1 MFGRYEL
8 LDRIGLGGMAE
19 VWRARVTG
27 VGGFEK
33 ILVIKKILPSF
44 ASNKTFIDML
54 LAEARL
60 CALLQHANIVQ
71 TYENGEI
78 DGAYYIA
85 MEYVQGF
92 DLFKILSKSTQI
104 GLRIPAELCLYIA
117 AEVAKGLHYAHT
129 AKDHYGRPLNIIHR
143 DVSPSNVIISQ
154 QGEVKVMD
162 FGVARA
168 TPGGQPSDQMTRS
181 GVLKGKLGYMS
192 PEQVTGKPFDHRSDV
207 FSLGIILYESL
218 TLKRLFL
225 AKTDLETLVNIRD
238 AKIEH
243 KFQKHSYIEE
253 DIRVVLRRALA
264 KDPDERY
271 LTAMAMHDDIIRMLF
286 ERKVHVTSSMLQGF
300 LGDLFAAEGS
310 SPMFLPPPMLVA
322 GQGRTDAGVPDPASH
337 PAGPIALS
345 SGGAPS
351 LQTQAPPAHA
361 APTPQQPSPAHPVP
375 AQAPQAA
382 QPVTSAPQA
391 QPVGPAHAV
400 QQGHAQTATGAH
412 GNPHGAHGPAQS
424 RDTAPQPA
432 WEAARDAAEGAA
444 RSADTVPRPGVN
456 PSLSFSHED
465 LRRMRERVNQKFAE
479 AGGEPVPAL
488 QPMRGPSGAIAAEP
502 PSGLRDTRQ
511 MPRVEQP
518 LRNGEQPL
526 RNGELPRASQP
537 LPSTSRGAANPPL
550 ATRPPT
556 PRSEA
561 PLPAWPVSSPG
572 GRIPEVVTA
581 WPTSSPSQSWPTS
594 SPSQRGLD
602 RADTQPSS
610 WATQGPRDTQPMRP
624 PTPGSVQPF
633 SSPTG
638 RASGQLRT
646 EPTHP
651 DVELSLP
658 QGTRDRASQPAFSH
672 QPEPGSYTVAVPGKG
687 TPPPVYRLRT
697 ADGQEFGPLSQA
709 NLEAMLRARTASPE
723 DMVSFG
729 GMPFQPIRTVAALQS
744 AVAAAVPTHHQPPV
758 MQGNLNQWVFVRL
771 VYRLFADRASGM
783 LELRRG
789 DAVKSLYFRR
799 GRIQY
804 VASNQA
810 GELLGPFMVANGYI
824 SQSDIDMAIARSKA
838 TGGRLGDL
846 LIGMNLIKPHQLVQV
861 LEKQLR
867 AKLID
872 AFGWDQGS
880 YAFYESVDP
889 PADIVTLD
897 VDPIEVLVEGV
908 RERVPLAAI
917 EPMLADK
924 LDRPLYPMRA
934 PLISI
939 ASLKF
944 GARETKALTLLQNA
958 STPREAYQQ
967 CFSNRPQRLALLQV
981 IMLLLQTDL
990 VTFDA
995 ERAAGS

>member
-60 CALLQHANIVQ
+60 CAMLQHANIVQ

-129 AKDHYGRPLNIIHR
+129 AKDHYGRSLNIIHR

-271 LTAMAMHDDIIRMLF
+271 PTAMAMHDDIIRMLF
-286 ERKVHVTSSMLQGF
+286 ERKIHVTSSMLQGF
-300 LGDLFAAEGS
+300 LSDLFAQEGS
-310 SPMFLPPPMLVA
+310 SPMLLPPPMLPQ
-322 GQGRTDAGVPDPASH
+322 GQIRTDAGVPDPGSH

-345 SGGAPS
+345 GGPETAQAVAAHQQSGHPAPG
-351 LQTQAPPAHA
+351 LQPSGPTPATGVAAAQAVQAPRAPA
-361 APTPQQPSPAHPVP
+361 APVANNTAQQPQRAPAPQQ
-375 AQAPQAA
+375 
-382 QPVTSAPQA
+382 
-391 QPVGPAHAV
+391 
-400 QQGHAQTATGAH
+400 
-412 GNPHGAHGPAQS
+412 GNPHGAHGPAQP

-432 WEAARDAAEGAA
+432 WEAARQAEAQRAAQLDTPS
-444 RSADTVPRPGVN
+444 RSADTVPRPGIN
-456 PSLSFSHED
+456 PSLSFSHDD

-488 QPMRGPSGAIAAEP
+488 QPAHGPSGIMAAEP
-502 PSGLRDTRQ
+502 PSGMRDTRQ
-511 MPRVEQP
+511 LPRVEAG
-518 LRNGEQPL
+518 LRNGEVSRP
-526 RNGELPRASQP
+526 SQP
-537 LPSTSRGAANPPL
+537 LPITSRGAVNPPL
-550 ATRPPT
+550 AQRAPT

-572 GRIPEVVTA
+572 NRVPEVVTA
-581 WPTSSPSQSWPTS
+581 WPTSSPSNSWPGS

-610 WATQGPRDTQPMRP
+610 WANQGPRDTQPMRP
-624 PTPGSVQPF
+624 PSPSSLVSPF
-633 SSPTG
+633 SSPGSRHTG
-638 RASGQLRT
+638 PIRT

-651 DVELSLP
+651 DVEMSVP
-658 QGTRDRASQPAFSH
+658 QGMRDRASQPAFSH
-672 QPEPGSYTVAVPGKG
+672 QAEPGSYTVAVPGKG

-697 ADGQEFGPLSQA
+697 ADGQEFGPLTQA

-729 GMPFQPIRTVAALQS
+729 GMPFQPIRTVAALQ
-744 AVAAAVPTHHQPPV
+744 AAVTAATPTQHQPPT

-771 VYRLFADRASGM
+771 VYRLFADRATGM

-810 GELLGPFMVANGYI
+810 GELLGPFMVANGFI
-824 SQSDIDMAIARSKA
+824 SQTDIDMAIARSKA

-846 LIGMNLIKPHQLVQV
+846 LIGLNLIKPHQLVQV

-872 AFGWDQGS
+872 AFGWDQGT
-880 YAFYESVDP
+880 YAFYDSIDP

-908 RERVPLAAI
+908 RDRVPLAAI

-924 LDRPLYPMRA
+924 LDRPLYPMRS
-934 PLISI
+934 PLITI

-958 STPREAYQQ
+958 STPRAAYEQ
-967 CFSNRPQRLALLQV
+967 CYTNRPQRLALLQV

-995 ERAAGS
+995 ERAAS